1 MDYFDVFRNIKGNCK
16 YSRKSPEKSV
26 LLLAVIN
33 LFEEGKISDNEI
45 RYNDTLK
52 SEYLRIWNQL
62 LPYDNKL
69 YSDAYVAFWYLE
81 SEKFWHT
88 VPYRNH
94 SEVLELMRDAQ
105 IKPSETK
112 LVECVDYAEL
122 DEDLHFLMTMKF
134 GRTELR
140 SALMESSFNLTD
152 EEVSILK
159 TNQGID
165 DAANKEVVENPIENE
180 GKDNKISSC
189 KKEFQKLSV
198 DTQILLNFEYY
209 SFLKNNRYDRDWFL
223 GVFPNVETFYQ
234 KITDSPLT
242 RNDIDSAFIFTYKDF
257 LFDLKINLMSEDD
270 AAELIDSINS
280 AIGILDD
287 VLSDSAGD
295 NVSDSEDVI
304 NESLV
309 DEPEISTEEYVN
321 PESVNW
327 SASENTVA
335 ASCNMIP
342 EEENQLDFFVENIG
356 MRSYICNKLGEKV
369 YSDNAKLKI
378 FHGKPYRFNYKTMC
392 FTVKSINRVGDNW
405 EKGGKILAAYS
416 DTDLYKALN
425 EFSFI
430 EDIEDF
436 IFSYF
441 IDEIRIKVRGQWYD
455 YYGKALDSDD
465 VAIEEI
471 APDMQDNAS
480 QEISDDDF
488 EYEPKGNLKKVK
500 DFVKSPYDL
509 LFALA
514 VVDMMDDWECDS
526 NISLDMIAC
535 KMIANAWQIFY
546 DSPDV
551 AERQAELNECIDFLI
566 EESKEYM
573 DIKLE
578 AFSSSKEVFDAIKDY
593 PMAGVFEDTVEK
605 LIELAPYNVLKAWL
619 NTDNKV
625 KIMEESC
632 LFLKSCLYSLNV
644 RKHDSF
650 IVINPKWKNA
660 LIREHDNLVRYFSIM
675 YKRFVLSDKDKEKED
690 EEERALLVSAELLE
704 KSDPSHHYFYIK
716 SKDGAFGKGFYD
728 AENNIFT
735 VVAGSLISIVAT
747 PSFGSKALYDIVVN
761 EKCDTIGGRYILREN
776 EEFASAS
783 QASSV
788 VLGHFSNGWTE
799 WVDDRNKTLG
809 AVYRK
814 NI

>member
-81 SEKFWHT
+81 SERFWHT

-180 GKDNKISSC
+180 GNDNKISSC

-270 AAELIDSINS
+270 TAELIDSINF

-287 VLSDSAGD
+287 V
-295 NVSDSEDVI
+295 VSDNHISEGTFLRDSSWI
-304 NESLV
+304 G
-309 DEPEISTEEYVN
+309 ICRYVG
-321 PESVNW
+321 
-327 SASENTVA
+327 
-335 ASCNMIP
+335 
-342 EEENQLDFFVENIG
+342 L
-356 MRSYICNKLGEKV
+356 
-369 YSDNAKLKI
+369 
-378 FHGKPYRFNYKTMC
+378 
-392 FTVKSINRVGDNW
+392 
-405 EKGGKILAAYS
+405 
-416 DTDLYKALN
+416 
-425 EFSFI
+425 
-430 EDIEDF
+430 
-436 IFSYF
+436 
-441 IDEIRIKVRGQWYD
+441 
-455 YYGKALDSDD
+455 
-465 VAIEEI
+465 
-471 APDMQDNAS
+471 
-480 QEISDDDF
+480 
-488 EYEPKGNLKKVK
+488 
-500 DFVKSPYDL
+500 
-509 LFALA
+509 
-514 VVDMMDDWECDS
+514 
-526 NISLDMIAC
+526 
-535 KMIANAWQIFY
+535 
-546 DSPDV
+546 
-551 AERQAELNECIDFLI
+551 
-566 EESKEYM
+566 
-573 DIKLE
+573 
-578 AFSSSKEVFDAIKDY
+578 
-593 PMAGVFEDTVEK
+593 
-605 LIELAPYNVLKAWL
+605 
-619 NTDNKV
+619 
-625 KIMEESC
+625 
-632 LFLKSCLYSLNV
+632 
-644 RKHDSF
+644 
-650 IVINPKWKNA
+650 
-660 LIREHDNLVRYFSIM
+660 
-675 YKRFVLSDKDKEKED
+675 
-690 EEERALLVSAELLE
+690 
-704 KSDPSHHYFYIK
+704 
-716 SKDGAFGKGFYD
+716 
-728 AENNIFT
+728 
-735 VVAGSLISIVAT
+735 
-747 PSFGSKALYDIVVN
+747 
-761 EKCDTIGGRYILREN
+761 
-776 EEFASAS
+776 
-783 QASSV
+783 
-788 VLGHFSNGWTE
+788 
-799 WVDDRNKTLG
+799 
-809 AVYRK
+809 
-814 NI
+814 